1 MRALSVLELLS
12 VWENG
17 INQTPVERGLALLLA
32 ACPDVPRSDLAG
44 LTIGQRD
51 ARLLTLREWTFGPQL
66 ESVVPCPQ
74 CKDKVELVFEV
85 ESVRANSPPE
95 TFGAPLL
102 RSADYSLQMRPPN
115 SEDVAAIA
123 AEKSV
128 EQKRQLLFDRCL
140 LAASRNGQP
149 VSADELPPEAIEA
162 AAVHLA
168 EADPQADVQ
177 LNISC
182 PSCGNNWTAA
192 FDILAFFWHEIEAW
206 ACRALL
212 DVNTLARAY
221 GWSEH
226 DILALT
232 PARRRLYLEMV
243 NA

>member
-1 MRALSVLELLS
+1 MRALSVPELLS

-17 INQTPVERGLALLLA
+17 ISQTPVERGLALLAA
-32 ACPDVPRSDLAG
+32 ACPDVPRSGLAE

-51 ARLLTLREWTFGPQL
+51 ARLLTLREWTFGPRL

-85 ESVRANSPPE
+85 ASVRVDSPAE
-95 TFGAPLL
+95 TSPVLHLG
-102 RSADYSLQMRPPN
+102 SAGYSLQMRPPN
-115 SEDVAAIA
+115 SEDVAAIGTERA
-123 AEKSV
+123 V
-128 EQKRQLLFDRCL
+128 EQKRLLLFERCL
-140 LAASRNGQP
+140 LAATRNGEQ
-149 VSADELPPEAIEA
+149 VSADELPPEAIVA
-162 AAVHLA
+162 AADHLA
-168 EADPQADVQ
+168 NADPQADVQ

-212 DVNTLARAY
+212 DVHALAIAY

-226 DILALT
+226 DILALS